1 LGARPVL
8 RTLDRLPADRRAPRT
23 YAIGSGSD
31 MVTFVLSDDLR
42 NRVTVRPSG
51 TEPKLK
57 YYIQVHEP
65 PSGHVG
71 EQKHRLS
78 ELALA
83 IAREVVD
90 HSGSVIGKQLP
101 PDRASE
107 LKAEWAGGVR
117 RLV

>member
-1 LGARPVL
+1 
-8 RTLDRLPADRRAPRT
+8 
-23 YAIGSGSD
+23 
-31 MVTFVLSDDLR
+31 
-42 NRVTVRPSG
+42 VTVRPSG

-83 IAREVVD
+83 IAREVVE
-90 HSGSVIGKQLP
+90 HSGDAIGDPTLQ
-101 PDRASE
+101 
-107 LKAEWAGGVR
+107 AEWSGGVR